1 MKQFLT
7 VLKFELSN
15 YFKKKSFII
24 STVIIALVM
33 VVGLSI
39 PNFIDMSSIL
49 PTADENKTNVEEIAD
64 ENETNVEDQT
74 NFAIYDK
81 NNIIPN
87 KEILNAYFPN
97 SNWKV
102 VKNQSEL
109 NKLVENEDVEAG
121 FNIDSLTKY
130 DYVVQNTKF
139 DDENK
144 SIFDEVLKNIY
155 REKQITSKGMDF
167 KKVDKIYNT
176 QIVSNVEILGKDS
189 ANNYFYAYILIFII
203 YMMII
208 MYGQLIAMGITAEK
222 SNRAIEVLVT
232 STNTNNLIF
241 GKVIAG
247 AIASI
252 AQVGII
258 MSSTFIA
265 YKANSEVWNGML
277 DNVFKIPS
285 ELLAT
290 FAIFGILGY
299 LFYSFIYG
307 ALGALVS
314 KTEDIGTSVGPIT
327 MIFVIVFFISIFGL
341 TNGDSIVLKVC
352 SYIPFAS
359 PMTMIVRVAT
369 GAVTSAEFI
378 VSALILIVSTVLAGM
393 GGAKIYRM
401 ATLMYGNPIKLRNA
415 LKWIKSERD

>member
-33 VVGLSI
+33 VIGLSL

-49 PTADENKTNVEEIAD
+49 PTADEN
-64 ENETNVEDQT
+64 ETNVEDVVEEDKT
-74 NFAIYDK
+74 NFAIYDE
-81 NNIIPN
+81 NNIIPD
-87 KEILNAYFPN
+87 KEILNSYFPN

-109 NKLVENEDVEAG
+109 NKLVENQDVEAG
-121 FNIDSLTKY
+121 FNINSLTKY

-144 SIFDEVLKNIY
+144 IMFDEVLKNIY

-167 KKVDKIYNT
+167 KKVDKIYST

-277 DNVFKIPS
+277 DNVFKMPP
-285 ELLAT
+285 ELIAT

-341 TNGDSIVLKVC
+341 TNGDSVILKVC

-369 GAVTSAEFI
+369 GAVTSAEFVI
-378 VSALILIVSTVLAGM
+378 SALILIGSTVLAGM

-401 ATLMYGNPIKLRNA
+401 ATLMYGNPIKLKNA
-415 LKWIKSERD
+415 LKWIRSEKE

>member
-15 YFKKKSFII
+15 YFQKKSFII
-24 STVIIALVM
+24 STVIIAAAIVI
-33 VVGLSI
+33 GLSL

-49 PTADENKTNVEEIAD
+49 PVGDKAKAEKSVDEDK
-64 ENETNVEDQT
+64 T

-81 NNIIPN
+81 NNVISDK
-87 KEILNAYFPN
+87 KELNTYFKN

-102 VKNQSEL
+102 VKNQDEL
-109 NKLVENEDVEAG
+109 DKLVKNKDVEAG
-121 FNIDSLTKY
+121 FNVKSLTEY

-139 DDENK
+139 NDENK
-144 SIFDEVLKNIY
+144 YIFDELLKKEY
-155 REKQITSKGMDF
+155 RENKITSEGIDF
-167 KKVDKIYNT
+167 NKVDAIYNT
-176 QIVSNVEILGKDS
+176 QVVSNVEILGKDS
-189 ANNYFYAYILIFII
+189 ANNYFYAYMLIFII

-252 AQVGII
+252 VQVGVI
-258 MSSTFIA
+258 MSSALIA
-265 YKANSEVWNGML
+265 YKVNSDVWNGIL

-285 ELLAT
+285 ELIVT

-299 LFYSFIYG
+299 LFYSFIFG

-314 KTEDIGTSVGPIT
+314 KTEDIGSSIGPIV
-327 MIFVIVFFISIFGL
+327 MIFVVVFFISIYGL
-341 TNGDSIVLKVC
+341 NNGDSTLIKVC
-352 SYIPFAS
+352 SYIPFSS
-359 PMTMIVRVAT
+359 PMTMLVRVAT
-369 GAVTSAEFI
+369 GYATLMEFI
-378 VSALILIVSTVLAGM
+378 ISALILIASTVLAGI

-401 ATLMYGNPIKLRNA
+401 ATLMYGNPVKLKNA
-415 LKWIKSERD
+415 LKWLKVKGNQ

>member
-15 YFKKKSFII
+15 YFQKKSFII
-24 STVIIALVM
+24 STVIIAAAIVI
-33 VVGLSI
+33 GLSL
-39 PNFIDMSSIL
+39 PNFIDLSSIL
-49 PTADENKTNVEEIAD
+49 PVGDKAKAEKSVDEDK
-64 ENETNVEDQT
+64 T

-81 NNIIPN
+81 NNVIPDK
-87 KEILNAYFPN
+87 KELNTYFKN

-102 VKNQSEL
+102 VKNQAEL
-109 NKLVENEDVEAG
+109 DKLVKNKDVEAG
-121 FNIDSLTKY
+121 FNVKSLTEY

-139 DDENK
+139 NDENK
-144 SIFDEVLKNIY
+144 YIFDELLKKEY
-155 REKQITSKGMDF
+155 RENKITSEGIDF
-167 KKVDKIYNT
+167 NKVDSIYNT
-176 QIVSNVEILGKDS
+176 QVVSNVEILGKDS
-189 ANNYFYAYILIFII
+189 ANNYFYAYMLIFII

-252 AQVGII
+252 VQVGVI
-258 MSSTFIA
+258 MSSALIA
-265 YKANSEVWNGML
+265 YNVNSDVWNGIL
-277 DNVFKIPS
+277 DNIFKIPT
-285 ELLAT
+285 ELIVT

-299 LFYSFIYG
+299 LFYSFIFG

-314 KTEDIGTSVGPIT
+314 KTEDIGSSIGPIV
-327 MIFVIVFFISIFGL
+327 MIFVVVFFISIYGL
-341 TNGDSIVLKVC
+341 NNGDSTLIKVC

-369 GAVTSAEFI
+369 GYATSIEFVI
-378 VSALILIVSTVLAGM
+378 SLLILIASIVLAGI

-401 ATLMYGNPIKLRNA
+401 ATLMYGNPVKLKNA
-415 LKWIKSERD
+415 LKWLKAKGN

>member
-7 VLKFELSN
+7 VLKFELGS
-15 YFKKKSFII
+15 YFQKKSFII
-24 STVIIALVM
+24 STVIIALAM
-33 VVGLSI
+33 IVGLSL

-49 PTADENKTNVEEIAD
+49 PNQGK
-64 ENETNVEDQT
+64 NETKAEKVLEEDKT
-74 NFAIYDK
+74 KFAIYDEK
-81 NNIIPN
+81 NIISN
-87 KEILNAYFPN
+87 QEKLNAYFPN
-97 SNWKV
+97 SSWKV
-102 VKNQSEL
+102 VKNQAEL
-109 NKLVENEDVEAG
+109 NKLVENKGVEAG
-121 FNIDSLTKY
+121 FNVKSLTEY

-144 SIFDEVLKNIY
+144 NIFDELLKKEY
-155 REKQITSKGMDF
+155 RENKITSEGIDF
-167 KKVDKIYNT
+167 NKVDKIYNA
-176 QIVSNVEILGKDS
+176 QIDSNVEILGKDS

-252 AQVGII
+252 IQVVVI
-258 MSSTFIA
+258 MSSALIS
-265 YKANSEVWNGML
+265 YKVNSEVWNGML
-277 DNVFKIPS
+277 DSIFKIPS
-285 ELLAT
+285 ELIVT

-299 LFYSFIYG
+299 LFYSFIFG

-314 KTEDIGTSVGPIT
+314 KTEEIGTSVGPIM
-327 MIFVIVFFISIFGL
+327 MIFMVVFFISMYGL
-341 TNGDSIVLKVC
+341 TNGDSILLKVC

-369 GAVTSAEFI
+369 GAVTSMEFI
-378 VSALILIVSTVLAGM
+378 ISALILIVSTALAGM

-401 ATLMYGNPIKLRNA
+401 ATLMYGNPVKLRNA
-415 LKWIKSERD
+415 LKWLKSEK

>member
-15 YFKKKSFII
+15 YFQKKSFII
-24 STVIIALVM
+24 STVIIAAAIVI
-33 VVGLSI
+33 GLSL

-49 PTADENKTNVEEIAD
+49 PVGDKAKAEKSVDEDK
-64 ENETNVEDQT
+64 T

-81 NNIIPN
+81 NNVIPDK
-87 KEILNAYFPN
+87 KELNTYFKN

-102 VKNQSEL
+102 VKNQDEL
-109 NKLVENEDVEAG
+109 DKLVKNKDVEAG
-121 FNIDSLTKY
+121 FNVKSLTEY

-139 DDENK
+139 NDENK
-144 SIFDEVLKNIY
+144 YIFDELLKKEY
-155 REKQITSKGMDF
+155 RENKITSEGIDF
-167 KKVDKIYNT
+167 NKVDAIYNT
-176 QIVSNVEILGKDS
+176 QVVSNVEILGKDS
-189 ANNYFYAYILIFII
+189 ANNYFYAYMLIFII

-208 MYGQLIAMGITAEK
+208 MYGQLIAMGITSEK

-252 AQVGII
+252 VQVGVI
-258 MSSTFIA
+258 MSSALIA
-265 YKANSEVWNGML
+265 YKVNSDVWNGIL

-285 ELLAT
+285 ELIVT

-299 LFYSFIYG
+299 LFYSFIFG

-314 KTEDIGTSVGPIT
+314 KTEDIGSSIGPIV
-327 MIFVIVFFISIFGL
+327 MIFVVVFFISIYGL
-341 TNGDSIVLKVC
+341 NNGDSTLIKVC
-352 SYIPFAS
+352 SYIPFSS
-359 PMTMIVRVAT
+359 PMTMLVRVAT
-369 GAVTSAEFI
+369 GYATSIEFI
-378 VSALILIVSTVLAGM
+378 ISLLILIASIVLAGV

-401 ATLMYGNPIKLRNA
+401 ATLMYGNPVKLKNA
-415 LKWIKSERD
+415 LKWLKVKGN

>member
-15 YFKKKSFII
+15 YFQKKSFII
-24 STVIIALVM
+24 STVIIAAAIAI
-33 VVGLSI
+33 GLSL

-49 PTADENKTNVEEIAD
+49 PVGDKAKAEKSVDEDK
-64 ENETNVEDQT
+64 T

-81 NNIIPN
+81 NNVIPDK
-87 KEILNAYFPN
+87 KELNTYFKN

-102 VKNQSEL
+102 VKNQDEL
-109 NKLVENEDVEAG
+109 DKLVKNKDVEAG
-121 FNIDSLTKY
+121 FNVKSLTEY

-139 DDENK
+139 NDENK
-144 SIFDEVLKNIY
+144 YIFDELLKKEY
-155 REKQITSKGMDF
+155 RENKITSEGIDF
-167 KKVDKIYNT
+167 NKVDAIYNT
-176 QIVSNVEILGKDS
+176 QVVSNVEILGKDS
-189 ANNYFYAYILIFII
+189 ANNYFYAYMLIFII

-252 AQVGII
+252 VQVGVI
-258 MSSTFIA
+258 MSSALIA
-265 YKANSEVWNGML
+265 YNVNSDVWNGIL
-277 DNVFKIPS
+277 DNVFKIPT
-285 ELLAT
+285 ELIVT

-299 LFYSFIYG
+299 LFYSFIFG

-314 KTEDIGTSVGPIT
+314 KTEDIGSSVGPIV
-327 MIFVIVFFISIFGL
+327 MIFMVAFLISIYGL
-341 TNGDSIVLKVC
+341 NNGDSTLIKVC

-369 GAVTSAEFI
+369 GYATSIEFI
-378 VSALILIVSTVLAGM
+378 ISLLILIASIVLAGI

-401 ATLMYGNPIKLRNA
+401 ATLMYGNPVKLKNA
-415 LKWIKSERD
+415 LKLLKGKSN

>member
-33 VVGLSI
+33 VIGLSL

-49 PTADENKTNVEEIAD
+49 PTADEN
-64 ENETNVEDQT
+64 ETNVEDVVEEDKT
-74 NFAIYDK
+74 NFAIYDE
-81 NNIIPN
+81 NSIIPN

-109 NKLVENEDVEAG
+109 NKLVENQDVEAG
-121 FNIDSLTKY
+121 FNINSLTKY

-144 SIFDEVLKNIY
+144 IMFDEVLKNIY

-167 KKVDKIYNT
+167 KKVDKIYST

-277 DNVFKIPS
+277 DNVFKMPP
-285 ELLAT
+285 ELIAT

-341 TNGDSIVLKVC
+341 TNGDSVILKVC

-369 GAVTSAEFI
+369 GAVTSAEFVI
-378 VSALILIVSTVLAGM
+378 SALILIGSTVLAGM

-401 ATLMYGNPIKLRNA
+401 ATLMYGNPIKLKNA
-415 LKWIKSERD
+415 LKWIRSEKE

>member
-15 YFKKKSFII
+15 YFQKKSFII
-24 STVIIALVM
+24 STVIIAAAIVI
-33 VVGLSI
+33 GLSL

-49 PTADENKTNVEEIAD
+49 PVGDKAKSEKPVDEDK
-64 ENETNVEDQT
+64 T

-81 NNIIPN
+81 NNVIPDK
-87 KEILNAYFPN
+87 KELNAYFKN

-102 VKNQSEL
+102 VKNQDEL
-109 NKLVENEDVEAG
+109 DKLVKNKDVEAG
-121 FNIDSLTKY
+121 FNVKSLTEY

-139 DDENK
+139 NDENK
-144 SIFDEVLKNIY
+144 YIFDELLKKEY
-155 REKQITSKGMDF
+155 RENKITSEGIDF
-167 KKVDKIYNT
+167 NKVDAIYNT
-176 QIVSNVEILGKDS
+176 QVVSNVEILGKDS
-189 ANNYFYAYILIFII
+189 ANNYFYAYMLIFII

-252 AQVGII
+252 VQVGVI
-258 MSSTFIA
+258 MSSALIA
-265 YKANSEVWNGML
+265 YNVNSDVWNGIL
-277 DNVFKIPS
+277 DNVFKIPT
-285 ELLAT
+285 ELIVT

-299 LFYSFIYG
+299 LFYSFIFG

-314 KTEDIGTSVGPIT
+314 KTEDIGSSVGPIV
-327 MIFVIVFFISIFGL
+327 MIFMVAFLISIYGL
-341 TNGDSIVLKVC
+341 NNGDSTLIKVC

-369 GAVTSAEFI
+369 GYATSIEFI
-378 VSALILIVSTVLAGM
+378 ISLLILIASIVLAGI

-401 ATLMYGNPIKLRNA
+401 ATLMYGNPVKLKNA
-415 LKWIKSERD
+415 LKLLKGKSN

>member
-15 YFKKKSFII
+15 YFQKKSFII
-24 STVIIALVM
+24 STVIIAAAIVI
-33 VVGLSI
+33 GLSL

-49 PTADENKTNVEEIAD
+49 PVGDKAKAEKSVDEDK
-64 ENETNVEDQT
+64 T

-81 NNIIPN
+81 NNVIPDK
-87 KEILNAYFPN
+87 KELNTYFKN

-102 VKNQSEL
+102 VKNQDEL
-109 NKLVENEDVEAG
+109 DKLVKNKDVEAG
-121 FNIDSLTKY
+121 FNVKSLTEY

-139 DDENK
+139 NDENK
-144 SIFDEVLKNIY
+144 YIFDELLKKEY
-155 REKQITSKGMDF
+155 RENKITSEGIDF
-167 KKVDKIYNT
+167 NKVDSIYNT
-176 QIVSNVEILGKDS
+176 QVVSNVEILGKDS
-189 ANNYFYAYILIFII
+189 ANNYFYAYMLIFII

-208 MYGQLIAMGITAEK
+208 MYGQLIAMGITSEK

-252 AQVGII
+252 VQVGVI
-258 MSSTFIA
+258 MSSALIA
-265 YKANSEVWNGML
+265 YNVNSDVWNGIL
-277 DNVFKIPS
+277 DNVFKIPT
-285 ELLAT
+285 ELIVT

-299 LFYSFIYG
+299 LFYSFIFG

-314 KTEDIGTSVGPIT
+314 KTEDIGSSVGPIV
-327 MIFVIVFFISIFGL
+327 MIFMVAFLISIYGL
-341 TNGDSIVLKVC
+341 NNGDSTLIKVC

-369 GAVTSAEFI
+369 GYATSIEFI
-378 VSALILIVSTVLAGM
+378 ISLLILIASIVLAGM

-401 ATLMYGNPIKLRNA
+401 ATLMYGNPVKLKNA
-415 LKWIKSERD
+415 LKLLKGKSN

>member
-33 VVGLSI
+33 VIGLSL

-49 PTADENKTNVEEIAD
+49 PTADEN
-64 ENETNVEDQT
+64 ETNVEDVVEEDKT
-74 NFAIYDK
+74 NFAIYDE

-109 NKLVENEDVEAG
+109 NKLVENQDVEAG

-144 SIFDEVLKNIY
+144 IMFDEVLKNIY

-167 KKVDKIYNT
+167 KKVDKIYST

-277 DNVFKIPS
+277 DNVFKMPP
-285 ELLAT
+285 ELIAT

-341 TNGDSIVLKVC
+341 TNGDSVILKVC

-369 GAVTSAEFI
+369 GAVTSAEFVI
-378 VSALILIVSTVLAGM
+378 SALILIGSTVLAGM

-401 ATLMYGNPIKLRNA
+401 ATLMYGNPIKLKNA
-415 LKWIKSERD
+415 LKWIRSEKE

>member
-33 VVGLSI
+33 VIGLSL

-49 PTADENKTNVEEIAD
+49 PTADEN
-64 ENETNVEDQT
+64 ETNVEDVVEEDKT
-74 NFAIYDK
+74 NFAIYDE
-81 NNIIPN
+81 NSIIPN

-109 NKLVENEDVEAG
+109 NKLVESQDVEAG
-121 FNIDSLTKY
+121 FNINSLTKY

-144 SIFDEVLKNIY
+144 IMFDEVLKNIY

-167 KKVDKIYNT
+167 KKVDKIYST

-277 DNVFKIPS
+277 DNVFKMPP
-285 ELLAT
+285 ELIAT

-341 TNGDSIVLKVC
+341 TNGDSVILKIC

-369 GAVTSAEFI
+369 GAVTSAEFVI
-378 VSALILIVSTVLAGM
+378 SALILIGSTVLAGM

-401 ATLMYGNPIKLRNA
+401 ATLMYGNPIKLKNA
-415 LKWIKSERD
+415 LKWIRSEKE

>member
-33 VVGLSI
+33 VIGLSL

-49 PTADENKTNVEEIAD
+49 PTADEN
-64 ENETNVEDQT
+64 ETNVEDVVEEDKT
-74 NFAIYDK
+74 NFAIYDE

-109 NKLVENEDVEAG
+109 NKLVESQDVEAG

-144 SIFDEVLKNIY
+144 IMFDEVLKNIY

-167 KKVDKIYNT
+167 KKVDKIYST

-277 DNVFKIPS
+277 DNVFKMPP
-285 ELLAT
+285 ELIAT

-341 TNGDSIVLKVC
+341 TNGDSVILKVC

-369 GAVTSAEFI
+369 GAVTLAEFVI
-378 VSALILIVSTVLAGM
+378 SALILIGSTVLAGM

-401 ATLMYGNPIKLRNA
+401 ATLMYGNPIKLKNA
-415 LKWIKSERD
+415 LKWIRSEKE

>member
-33 VVGLSI
+33 VIGLSL

-49 PTADENKTNVEEIAD
+49 PTADEN
-64 ENETNVEDQT
+64 ETNVEDVVEEDKT
-74 NFAIYDK
+74 NFAIYDE

-109 NKLVENEDVEAG
+109 NKLVESEDVEAG

-144 SIFDEVLKNIY
+144 IMFDEVLKNIY

-167 KKVDKIYNT
+167 KKVDKIYST

-277 DNVFKIPS
+277 DNVFKMPP
-285 ELLAT
+285 ELIAT

-341 TNGDSIVLKVC
+341 TNGDSVILKVC

-369 GAVTSAEFI
+369 GAVTSAEFVI
-378 VSALILIVSTVLAGM
+378 SALILIGSTVLAGM

-401 ATLMYGNPIKLRNA
+401 ATLMYGNPIKLKNA
-415 LKWIKSERD
+415 LKWIRSEKRIIQRQ

>member
-7 VLKFELSN
+7 VLKFELGS
-15 YFKKKSFII
+15 YFQKKSFII
-24 STVIIALVM
+24 STVIIALAM
-33 VVGLSI
+33 IVGLSL

-49 PTADENKTNVEEIAD
+49 PNQGK
-64 ENETNVEDQT
+64 NETKAEKVLEEDKT
-74 NFAIYDK
+74 KFAIYDEK
-81 NNIIPN
+81 NIISN
-87 KEILNAYFPN
+87 QEKLNTYFPN
-97 SNWKV
+97 STWKV
-102 VKNQSEL
+102 VKNQAEL
-109 NKLVENEDVEAG
+109 NKLVENQGVEAG
-121 FNIDSLTKY
+121 FNVKSLTEY

-144 SIFDEVLKNIY
+144 NIFDELLKKEY
-155 REKQITSKGMDF
+155 RENKINSEGIDF
-167 KKVDKIYNT
+167 NKVDKIYNA
-176 QIVSNVEILGKDS
+176 QIDSNVEILGKDS

-252 AQVGII
+252 IQVVVI
-258 MSSTFIA
+258 MSSALIS
-265 YKANSEVWNGML
+265 YKVNSEVWNGML
-277 DNVFKIPS
+277 DSIFKIPS
-285 ELLAT
+285 ELIVT

-299 LFYSFIYG
+299 LFYSFIFG

-314 KTEDIGTSVGPIT
+314 KTEEIGTSVGPIM
-327 MIFVIVFFISIFGL
+327 MIFMIVFFISMYGL
-341 TNGDSIVLKVC
+341 TNGDSTLLKVC

-369 GAVTSAEFI
+369 GAVTSMEFI
-378 VSALILIVSTVLAGM
+378 ISALILIVSTVLAGM

-401 ATLMYGNPIKLRNA
+401 ATLMYGNPVKLRNA
-415 LKWIKSERD
+415 LKWLKNEK

>member
-33 VVGLSI
+33 VIGLSL

-49 PTADENKTNVEEIAD
+49 PTADENETNMEDVVEED
-64 ENETNVEDQT
+64 KT
-74 NFAIYDK
+74 NFAIYDE
-81 NNIIPN
+81 NSIIPN

-109 NKLVENEDVEAG
+109 NKLVESQDVEAG
-121 FNIDSLTKY
+121 FNINSLTKY

-144 SIFDEVLKNIY
+144 IMFDEVLKNIY

-167 KKVDKIYNT
+167 KKVDKIYST

-277 DNVFKIPS
+277 DNVFKMPP
-285 ELLAT
+285 ELIAT

-341 TNGDSIVLKVC
+341 TNGDSVILKVC

-369 GAVTSAEFI
+369 GAVTSAEFVI
-378 VSALILIVSTVLAGM
+378 SALILIGSTVLAGM

-401 ATLMYGNPIKLRNA
+401 ATLMYGNPIKLKNA
-415 LKWIKSERD
+415 LKWIRSEKE

>member
-33 VVGLSI
+33 VIGLSL

-49 PTADENKTNVEEIAD
+49 PTADEN
-64 ENETNVEDQT
+64 ETNVEDVVEEDKT
-74 NFAIYDK
+74 NFAIYDE
-81 NNIIPN
+81 NSIIPN

-109 NKLVENEDVEAG
+109 NKLVENQDVEAG
-121 FNIDSLTKY
+121 FNINSLTKY

-144 SIFDEVLKNIY
+144 IMFDEVLKNIY

-167 KKVDKIYNT
+167 KKVDKIYST
-176 QIVSNVEILGKDS
+176 QIVSNIEILGKDS

-258 MSSTFIA
+258 MSSTYIA

-277 DNVFKIPS
+277 DNVFKMPP
-285 ELLAT
+285 ELIAT

-341 TNGDSIVLKVC
+341 TNGDSVILKIC

-369 GAVTSAEFI
+369 GAVTSAEFVI
-378 VSALILIVSTVLAGM
+378 SALILIGSTVLAGM

-401 ATLMYGNPIKLRNA
+401 ATLMYGNPIKLKNA
-415 LKWIKSERD
+415 LKWIRSEKE

>member
-7 VLKFELSN
+7 VLKFELAN
-15 YFKKKSFII
+15 YFQKKSFII
-24 STVIIALVM
+24 STVIIALAM
-33 VVGLSI
+33 IVGLSL
-39 PNFIDMSSIL
+39 PNFIDMSAIL
-49 PTADENKTNVEEIAD
+49 PNQDK
-64 ENETNVEDQT
+64 NETKNEKILEEDKT
-74 NFAIYDK
+74 KFAIYDEK
-81 NNIIPN
+81 NIISN
-87 KEILNAYFPN
+87 QEKLNAYFPK
-97 SNWKV
+97 STWKV
-102 VKNQSEL
+102 VKNQDEL
-109 NKLVENEDVEAG
+109 NKLVENQGIEAG
-121 FNIDSLTKY
+121 FNVKSLTEY

-144 SIFDEVLKNIY
+144 NIFDEMLKKEY
-155 REKQITSKGMDF
+155 RENRIASEGIDF
-167 KKVDKIYNT
+167 NKVDKIYNT
-176 QIVSNVEILGKDS
+176 QIKSNVEILGKDS

-222 SNRAIEVLVT
+222 SNRAIEILVT

-252 AQVGII
+252 AQVVVI
-258 MSSTFIA
+258 MSSALIS
-265 YKANSEVWNGML
+265 YKVNSEVWNGML
-277 DNVFKIPS
+277 DSVFKIPS
-285 ELLAT
+285 ELIVT

-299 LFYSFIYG
+299 LFYSFIFG

-314 KTEDIGTSVGPIT
+314 RTEEIGTSVGPIM
-327 MIFVIVFFISIFGL
+327 MIFMVVFFISMYGL
-341 TNGDSIVLKVC
+341 TNGDSTLLKVC

-369 GAVTSAEFI
+369 GVVTSMEFI
-378 VSALILIVSTVLAGM
+378 ISALILIVSTVLAGM

-401 ATLMYGNPIKLRNA
+401 ATLMYGNPVKLRNA
-415 LKWIKSERD
+415 LKWLKNEK

>member
-15 YFKKKSFII
+15 YFQKKSFII
-24 STVIIALVM
+24 STVIIAAAIAI
-33 VVGLSI
+33 GLSL
-39 PNFIDMSSIL
+39 PNFIDLSSIL
-49 PTADENKTNVEEIAD
+49 PVGDKAKAEKSVDEDK
-64 ENETNVEDQT
+64 T

-81 NNIIPN
+81 NNVIPDK
-87 KEILNAYFPN
+87 KELNTYFKN

-102 VKNQSEL
+102 VKNQAEL
-109 NKLVENEDVEAG
+109 DKLVKNKDVEAG
-121 FNIDSLTKY
+121 FNVKSLTEY

-139 DDENK
+139 NDENK
-144 SIFDEVLKNIY
+144 YIFDELLKKEY
-155 REKQITSKGMDF
+155 RENKITSEGIDF
-167 KKVDKIYNT
+167 NKVDSIYNT
-176 QIVSNVEILGKDS
+176 QVVSNVEILGKDS
-189 ANNYFYAYILIFII
+189 ANNYFYAYMLIFII

-252 AQVGII
+252 VQVGVI
-258 MSSTFIA
+258 MSSALIA
-265 YKANSEVWNGML
+265 YKVNSDVWNGIL

-285 ELLAT
+285 ELIFT

-299 LFYSFIYG
+299 LFYSFIFG

-314 KTEDIGTSVGPIT
+314 KTEDIGSSIGPIV
-327 MIFVIVFFISIFGL
+327 MIFVVVFFISIYGL
-341 TNGDSIVLKVC
+341 NNGDSALIKVC
-352 SYIPFAS
+352 SYIPFSS
-359 PMTMIVRVAT
+359 PMTMLVRVAT
-369 GAVTSAEFI
+369 GYATLMEFI
-378 VSALILIVSTVLAGM
+378 ISALILIASTVLAGI

-401 ATLMYGNPIKLRNA
+401 ATLMYGNPVKLKNA
-415 LKWIKSERD
+415 LKWLKVKGNQ

>member
-33 VVGLSI
+33 IVGLSI

-49 PTADENKTNVEEIAD
+49 PTSD
-64 ENETNVEDQT
+64 ENETKVEEVAEEDKT
-74 NFAIYDK
+74 DFAIYDE
-81 NNIIPN
+81 NNTIPN

-155 REKQITSKGMDF
+155 REKEITSKGMDF

-378 VSALILIVSTVLAGM
+378 ISALILIVSTVLAGM

>member
-7 VLKFELSN
+7 VLKFELGS
-15 YFKKKSFII
+15 YFQKKSFII
-24 STVIIALVM
+24 STVIIALAM
-33 VVGLSI
+33 IVGLSL
-39 PNFIDMSSIL
+39 PNFIDMSAIL
-49 PTADENKTNVEEIAD
+49 PNQDK
-64 ENETNVEDQT
+64 NETKAEKVLEEDKT
-74 NFAIYDK
+74 KFAIYDEK
-81 NNIIPN
+81 NIISN
-87 KEILNAYFPN
+87 QEKLNAYFPN
-97 SNWKV
+97 STWKV
-102 VKNQSEL
+102 VKNQAEL
-109 NKLVENEDVEAG
+109 NKLVEDQGVEAG
-121 FNIDSLTKY
+121 FNVKSLTEY

-144 SIFDEVLKNIY
+144 NIFDELLKKEY
-155 REKQITSKGMDF
+155 RENKITSEGIDF
-167 KKVDKIYNT
+167 NKVDKIYNA
-176 QIVSNVEILGKDS
+176 QIDSNVEILGKDS

-252 AQVGII
+252 IQVVVI
-258 MSSTFIA
+258 MSSALIS
-265 YKANSEVWNGML
+265 YKVNSEVWNGML
-277 DNVFKIPS
+277 DSIFKIPS
-285 ELLAT
+285 ELIVT

-299 LFYSFIYG
+299 LFYSFIFG

-314 KTEDIGTSVGPIT
+314 KTEEIGTSVGPIM
-327 MIFVIVFFISIFGL
+327 MIFMVVFFISMYGL
-341 TNGDSIVLKVC
+341 TNGDSTLLKVC

-369 GAVTSAEFI
+369 GAVTSMEFI
-378 VSALILIVSTVLAGM
+378 ISALILIVSTVLAGM

-401 ATLMYGNPIKLRNA
+401 ATLMYGNPVKLRNA
-415 LKWIKSERD
+415 LKWLKSEK

>member
-33 VVGLSI
+33 VIGLSL

-49 PTADENKTNVEEIAD
+49 PTADENETNAEDVVEED
-64 ENETNVEDQT
+64 KT
-74 NFAIYDK
+74 NFAIYDE

-102 VKNQSEL
+102 VKNQGEL
-109 NKLVENEDVEAG
+109 NKLVENQDVEAG
-121 FNIDSLTKY
+121 FNINSLTKY

-144 SIFDEVLKNIY
+144 IMFDEVLKNIY

-167 KKVDKIYNT
+167 KKVDKIYST

-277 DNVFKIPS
+277 DNVFKMPP
-285 ELLAT
+285 ELIAT

-341 TNGDSIVLKVC
+341 TNGDSVILKVC

-369 GAVTSAEFI
+369 GAVTSAEFVI
-378 VSALILIVSTVLAGM
+378 SALILIGSTVLAGM

-401 ATLMYGNPIKLRNA
+401 ATLMYGNPIKLKNA
-415 LKWIKSERD
+415 LKWIRSEKE

>member
-7 VLKFELSN
+7 VLKFELGS
-15 YFKKKSFII
+15 YFQKKSFII
-24 STVIIALVM
+24 STVIIALAM
-33 VVGLSI
+33 IVGLSL

-49 PTADENKTNVEEIAD
+49 PNQGK
-64 ENETNVEDQT
+64 NETKAEKVLEEDKT
-74 NFAIYDK
+74 KFAIYDEK
-81 NNIIPN
+81 NIISN
-87 KEILNAYFPN
+87 QEKLNTYFPN
-97 SNWKV
+97 STWKV
-102 VKNQSEL
+102 VKNQAEL
-109 NKLVENEDVEAG
+109 NKLVENQGVEAG
-121 FNIDSLTKY
+121 FNVKSLTEY

-144 SIFDEVLKNIY
+144 NIFDELLKKEY
-155 REKQITSKGMDF
+155 RENKINSEGIDF
-167 KKVDKIYNT
+167 NKVDKIYNA
-176 QIVSNVEILGKDS
+176 QIDSNVEILGKDS

-252 AQVGII
+252 IQVVVI
-258 MSSTFIA
+258 MSSALIS
-265 YKANSEVWNGML
+265 YKVNSEVWNGML
-277 DNVFKIPS
+277 DSIFKIPS
-285 ELLAT
+285 ELIVT

-299 LFYSFIYG
+299 LFYSFIFG

-314 KTEDIGTSVGPIT
+314 KTEEIGTSVGPIM
-327 MIFVIVFFISIFGL
+327 MIFMIVFFISMYGL
-341 TNGDSIVLKVC
+341 TNGDSTLLKVC

-369 GAVTSAEFI
+369 GAVASMEFI
-378 VSALILIVSTVLAGM
+378 ISALILIVSTVLAGM

-401 ATLMYGNPIKLRNA
+401 ATLMYGNPVKLINA
-415 LKWIKSERD
+415 LKWLKSEK